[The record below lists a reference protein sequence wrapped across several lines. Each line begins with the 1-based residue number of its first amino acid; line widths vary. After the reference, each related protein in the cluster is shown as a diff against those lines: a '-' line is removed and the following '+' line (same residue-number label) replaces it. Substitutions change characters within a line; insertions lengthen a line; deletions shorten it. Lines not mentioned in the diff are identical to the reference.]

1 MKHTTNILEELL
13 ESEYK
18 GLIYIDEQNR
28 IGSYSK
34 RAKEITGIISEDGR
48 CHAAGCIKEG
58 DIVIICDNE
67 IGNDDALSP
76 ADLLHINI
84 NDKNIAK
91 GDAIVAVG
99 VYHNKKIKPQYSAT
113 F

>member
-48 CHAAGCIKEG
+48 CHRCRWCLQEQKNQAA
-58 DIVIICDNE
+58 V
-67 IGNDDALSP
+67 
-76 ADLLHINI
+76 
-84 NDKNIAK
+84 
-91 GDAIVAVG
+91 
-99 VYHNKKIKPQYSAT
+99 
-113 F
+113 

>member
-34 RAKEITGIISEDGR
+34 RAKEITGIISEDGLQSLPW
-48 CHAAGCIKEG
+48 AFTTIKK
-58 DIVIICDNE
+58 
-67 IGNDDALSP
+67 SSRS
-76 ADLLHINI
+76 INTSRA
-84 NDKNIAK
+84 IAQM
-91 GDAIVAVG
+91 GSL
-99 VYHNKKIKPQYSAT
+99 N
-113 F
+113 

>member
-34 RAKEITGIISEDGR
+34 RAKEITGIISEDGCCHR
-48 CHAAGCIKEG
+48 CRGR
-58 DIVIICDNE
+58 
-67 IGNDDALSP
+67 L
-76 ADLLHINI
+76 
-84 NDKNIAK
+84 
-91 GDAIVAVG
+91 
-99 VYHNKKIKPQYSAT
+99 PQ
-113 F
+113 

>member
-34 RAKEITGIISEDGR
+34 RAKEITGIISEDGD
-48 CHAAGCIKEG
+48 AMPQAFTTIKK
-58 DIVIICDNE
+58 
-67 IGNDDALSP
+67 SSRS
-76 ADLLHINI
+76 INTSRA
-84 NDKNIAK
+84 IAQM
-91 GDAIVAVG
+91 GSL
-99 VYHNKKIKPQYSAT
+99 N
-113 F
+113 